1 MNQPDRKSL
10 DTYYREAESWA
21 KDRLDALRWSR
32 RIAWIIAG
40 LALVVALFEASALIM
55 LMPLKTVV
63 PYTLMVDRQ
72 TGYVQQL
79 KPIEPDMIAPDAA
92 LIQSFLVQYVIAR
105 ESYDID
111 ELQSNY
117 RKVTLWSAES
127 ARSDY
132 VSGIQ
137 VSNATSPLARYP
149 RSTVVETS
157 VKSVSPLGNRA
168 ALVRF
173 ETQRRD
179 ANARLL
185 PTRAWVAI
193 VRYRFS
199 IGPLAMQD
207 RFLNPLGF
215 QVVQYRRDMETLPAA
230 EPTEPPTPMFANAF
244 SPPMIG
250 QTKPADSAP

>member
-1 MNQPDRKSL
+1 MKQPDRTSL
-10 DTYYREAESWA
+10 DAYYRDAETWA
-21 KDRLDALRWSR
+21 KDRLEALRASR

-40 LALVVALFEASALIM
+40 AAVVVAVFEATALIL

-79 KPIEPDMIAPDAA
+79 KPIEPGLIAPDAA
-92 LIQSFLVQYVIAR
+92 LTQSFLVQYVIAR
-105 ESYDID
+105 ESYGID
-111 ELQSNY
+111 ELQTNY
-117 RKVTLWSAES
+117 RKVALWSADS

-137 VSNATSPLARYP
+137 ASNPSSPLVRYP
-149 RSTVVETS
+149 RTTVIATR
-157 VKSVSPLGNRA
+157 VKSVSPLGPRS

-173 ETQRRD
+173 ETERRD
-179 ANARLL
+179 ANARVL
-185 PTRAWVAI
+185 PPRSWVAVI
-193 VRYRFS
+193 RYRFS
-199 IGPLAMQD
+199 TGPLAMED

-215 QVVQYRRDMETLPAA
+215 QVVRYRRDMEALPAP
-230 EPTEPPTPMFANAF
+230 EPTATPITGPY

-250 QTKPADSAP
+250 ERKVSGVAP